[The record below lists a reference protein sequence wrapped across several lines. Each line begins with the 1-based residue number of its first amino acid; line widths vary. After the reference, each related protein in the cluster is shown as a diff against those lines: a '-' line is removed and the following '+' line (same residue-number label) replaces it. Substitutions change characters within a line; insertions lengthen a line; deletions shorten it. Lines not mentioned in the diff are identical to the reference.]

1 MGLEGVA
8 QRVGVDLRPRRELQ
22 GDVVGGPEGRTSA
35 HGTYCGAEAVAD
47 GGKRVT
53 TGQQRVGGRRSGLLR
68 RREPD
73 DDARAVV
80 RLLDADDLHGG
91 GAGRLAHRVR
101 YGRCVG
107 AVRAGRALQEA
118 FGVRQGAALT
128 LEKNLPVSSGI
139 GGGSADAAATLRL
152 LAEHWGIDDDQERLA
167 EVGLPV
173 GADVP
178 VCLASTTSRMTGIGE
193 IVEQAGPLPPCGVVL
208 VNGGEGV
215 STPSVFAARKGPY
228 LKPPA
233 WQTAHDF
240 EGFARAL
247 KDRSNCLALAAQT
260 VSPVI
265 SDVLTVLEET
275 EGCALARVSG
285 SGGTCFGL
293 FADPTL
299 AQAAAGD
306 ISTRYPQWW
315 SVATR
320 FRAGRPEITTG

>member
-1 MGLEGVA
+1 MPDTDHRLA
-8 QRVGVDLRPRRELQ
+8 LDAPAKINLYL
-22 GDVVGGPEGRTSA
+22 
-35 HGTYCGAEAVAD
+35 H
-47 GGKRVT
+47 VT
-53 TGQQRVGGRRSGLLR
+53 GRR
-68 RREPD
+68 D
-73 DDARAVV
+73 DGYH
-80 RLLDADDLHGG
+80 LLDSLVAFSEHGDRLTVEPAEELSLRIG
-91 GAGRLAHRVR
+91 GAFAGGLAADRDNLIL
-101 YGRCVG
+101 
-107 AVRAGRALQEA
+107 RAGRALREA

-139 GGGSADAAATLRL
+139 GGGSADAAAALRL
-152 LAEHWGIDDDQERLA
+152 LAEQWRIDDDQERLA

-193 IVEQAGPLPPCGVVL
+193 IVEHAGPLPPCGVVL

-228 LKPPA
+228 SKPPA
-233 WQTAHDF
+233 WQAADDF

-247 KDRSNCLALAAQT
+247 KDRSNGLALAAQT

-265 SDVLTVLEET
+265 SDVLTALEKT